1 MIQSTKDLSH
11 KKEDIVMYT
20 RDLKDKLMS
29 KISLQKLQ
37 QLKKEYHK
45 KKDNDLINTNSRSD

>member
-45 KKDNDLINTNSRSD
+45 K